1 MDFIKSL
8 WEVQEND
15 HICLVRIPGYMY
27 PVKLYDKLCSAW
39 SASPEVMLLIAE
51 EMIPIK
57 VVYNCTVYIQASSL
71 MIDVSTHVYTCRNDV
86 SSLAFIWYLT
96 MIKGELEHLCH
107 TWGYGLCT
115 LLQDKCCYFIRSSAV
130 PWVIS
135 KFYSHECNIVHSR
148 ERAWSQSR
156 QGNLN
161 PPGYRQNETDRQRW
175 NLCQCHCG
183 GIRLLIS
190 VSLSGINHDCVLWVI
205 IRSSWQHPPSKL
217 CVLARFASGIALWVP
232 WHL

>member
-1 MDFIKSL
+1 MISVWSEFLATCIWSSYTISCVPHDRRARKSCCSSQRRWFRLKWSITVLYTYRLLVWWLMFLPMFIHVGTMFLPWHSSDIWPWSRESLNIFVIHGAMD
-8 WEVQEND
+8 
-15 HICLVRIPGYMY
+15 
-27 PVKLYDKLCSAW
+27 SAQCW
-39 SASPEVMLLIAE
+39 
-51 EMIPIK
+51 
-57 VVYNCTVYIQASSL
+57 
-71 MIDVSTHVYTCRNDV
+71 
-86 SSLAFIWYLT
+86 
-96 MIKGELEHLCH
+96 
-107 TWGYGLCT
+107 
-115 LLQDKCCYFIRSSAV
+115 YFIRSSAV

-135 KFYSHECNIVHSR
+135 EFYSHECNIVHSR

-161 PPGYRQNETDRQRW
+161 PPGYRQNETDHQRW
-175 NLCQCHCG
+175 NLWQCHCR

-190 VSLSGINHDCVLWVI
+190 VSLSGINHDCVLWFI

>member
-1 MDFIKSL
+1 
-8 WEVQEND
+8 
-15 HICLVRIPGYMY
+15 
-27 PVKLYDKLCSAW
+27 
-39 SASPEVMLLIAE
+39 
-51 EMIPIK
+51 
-57 VVYNCTVYIQASSL
+57 
-71 MIDVSTHVYTCRNDV
+71 MIDVSTHVYTCRDDV

-96 MIKGELEHLCH
+96 MIKGELGHLCH

-115 LLQDKCCYFIRSSAV
+115 LLQDKCWYFIRSSAV

-190 VSLSGINHDCVLWVI
+190 VSLSGINHDCVLWFI